1 MLFYNF
7 NDDINYGVNDIFDRD
22 YQMSMLIITSSSEA
36 RPRVGATDHWGQYLF
51 AIFYRSASS

>member
-22 YQMSMLIITSSSEA
+22 YQMSMFIHLTSSSEA
-36 RPRVGATDHWGQYLF
+36 HPRVGATDHWGQYLF
-51 AIFYRSASS
+51 AIF